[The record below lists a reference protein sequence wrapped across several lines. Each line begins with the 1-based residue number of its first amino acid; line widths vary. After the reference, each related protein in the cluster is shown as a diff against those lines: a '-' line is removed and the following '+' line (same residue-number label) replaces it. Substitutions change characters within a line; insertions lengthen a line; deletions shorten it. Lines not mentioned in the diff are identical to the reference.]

1 MVGTSCL
8 LVNIS
13 SVSGHR
19 KNTAQCH
26 CQLTCLSQPNCLV
39 SPGTPA
45 LFMPATSALVL
56 LKWIFAFRNL
66 LLIDIYIQNPNQA
79 LLIEKNEQLTKSPVF
94 VEENKS
100 FKFN

>member
-1 MVGTSCL
+1 MLVLSVATAKNILEAKVGTSNHPAHFL
-8 LVNIS
+8 
-13 SVSGHR
+13 
-19 KNTAQCH
+19 
-26 CQLTCLSQPNCLV
+26 CQPTCLV
-39 SPGTPA
+39 GPGTTA

-66 LLIDIYIQNPNQA
+66 LLIDIYIQNPIQA
-79 LLIEKNEQLTKSPVF
+79 LLIEENEQLTKSPVF